1 MAPERKKVIVVK
13 LGGSTLGGQTSTGT
27 PDTTLE
33 DILKLAAEDYT
44 VVLVHGGGN
53 AISGLLKQLGQEPR
67 FLNGLRVTD
76 RPALEAT
83 LMMLRGRING
93 ELVSIINQAGQSRGI
108 LAVGLCGLDG
118 RLLEARRDTA
128 HGDIG
133 LVGEI
138 TGVNPAVLDMVLEKG
153 FLPVVSPIGTAVDDP
168 SVGMYNINADNAAAH
183 LAAALQADACV
194 FLTDVPGVLDRE
206 KQTIPRLN
214 RAAVGRLVDEGVI
227 YGGMIPK
234 ISSALKALEGA
245 SRVLIID
252 GRPANSLYQ
261 AVTESELKVG
271 TVFTA

>member
-1 MAPERKKVIVVK
+1 VVK

-33 DILKLAAEDYT
+33 DILKLAAEGLT

-53 AISGLLKQLGQEPR
+53 AINGLLKQLGQEPR
-67 FLNGLRVTD
+67 FQNGLRVTD
-76 RPALEAT
+76 RPALEAA
-83 LMMLRGRING
+83 LMMLRGRINA
-93 ELVSIINQAGQSRGI
+93 ELVSTINQTGQSRGV

-118 RLLEARRDTA
+118 RLLEARRETA

-138 TGVNPAVLDMVLEKG
+138 TGVNPALLEIALEKG
-153 FLPVVSPIGTAVDDP
+153 FLPVIAPIGTAVDD
-168 SVGMYNINADNAAAH
+168 SATGMYNINADNAAAH

-206 KQTIPRLN
+206 KQTIPHLD

-227 YGGMIPK
+227 SGGMLPK
-234 ISSALKALEGA
+234 IGSALKALEGA
-245 SRVLIID
+245 KRVLIID
-252 GRPANSLYQ
+252 GRPANALYQ
-261 AVTESELKVG
+261 AVTETELKVG
-271 TVFTA
+271 TIFTA